1 MMQNASYLCIAKRV
15 TGHGVNSNQL
25 QNILQVFLKFL
36 LTKQKFHC
44 IISPVSYTGNFQMRK
59 WRNWQTRRLQVPV
72 VAIPCGFKS
81 HLPHFLFALIQ
92 ETGAAIRPLLFLI
105 YSVLL
110 FYPFSFRKSE
120 CFRCPVVMDILKS
133 NLHTLCI
140 VQRNRIYAGNI

>member
-81 HLPHFLFALIQ
+81 HLPHLKGVVEIRHLFSVVSFSLYLKKMSCPTN
-92 ETGAAIRPLLFLI
+92 EPYVVF
-105 YSVLL
+105 SVL
-110 FYPFSFRKSE
+110 RT
-120 CFRCPVVMDILKS
+120 LKIDE
-133 NLHTLCI
+133 N
-140 VQRNRIYAGNI
+140 